1 VTRSLNELNELS
13 GFEQGGIMPE
23 PLQAEL
29 PILMEILGGAERAA
43 VILGAAQLDLFSP
56 LGNGPAKATEVA
68 ARTGLPLRGVE
79 RVLNACTA
87 LGFITKEGDNYRN
100 SPLADAFLVK
110 GKPGY
115 VGNMIKQTSDR
126 FTAWTKMPEAVR
138 TDKPVLPL
146 TGAELFNAPAEVLDN
161 YVHGLF
167 EMGKGLAARIANL
180 VELGASRT
188 LLDVAG
194 GSGVYS
200 IILCRQFPQLQ
211 SVVFDLPPILE
222 RTRKIIE
229 REGLTDRVRVREGNY
244 FQDDFGSGLDA
255 ILLSNMLQ
263 TEGRQTCHM
272 VLRKAFAALNPG
284 GQILVHGIMP
294 NADRTGPAQQT
305 IFSVFMMLVFP
316 EGEAYPG
323 EEIIDWLHAAGFVEG
338 KKHLLPPP
346 AFSSLVVARKP
357 G

>member
-1 VTRSLNELNELS
+1 
-13 GFEQGGIMPE
+13 MPE
-23 PLQAEL
+23 PLKAEM
-29 PILMEILGGAERAA
+29 PILMEIAGAFERSA
-43 VILGAAQLDLFSP
+43 VVLGAAQLDLFSP
-56 LGNGPAKATEVA
+56 LGNGPATVAEVA
-68 ARTGLPLRGVE
+68 AQTGLPLRGVE
-79 RVLNACTA
+79 RVLNACAA
-87 LGFITKEGDNYRN
+87 LGFVSKEGERYRN

-115 VGNMIKQTSDR
+115 VGNMIRQTNDR
-126 FTAWTKMPEAVR
+126 FSAWIKMSEAIR

-167 EMGKGLAARIANL
+167 DMGKGLASRIASL
-180 VELGASRT
+180 VDLGGCQT

-200 IILCRQFPQLQ
+200 ILLCRQFPQLK

-229 REGLTDRVRVREGNY
+229 REGMTERVSVREGNY
-244 FQDDFGSGLDA
+244 FKDGFGSGLDA

-272 VLRKAFAALNPG
+272 VLKKAFAALNPG

-294 NADRTGPAQQT
+294 NADRIGPVQQS

-323 EEIIDWLHAAGFVEG
+323 EEIIDWLHETGFVEG

-346 AFSSLVVARKP
+346 AFSSLVTARKP

>member
-1 VTRSLNELNELS
+1 
-13 GFEQGGIMPE
+13 MPE
-23 PLQAEL
+23 PLKAEM
-29 PILMEILGGAERAA
+29 PVLMEILGGFERSAI
-43 VILGAAQLDLFSP
+43 VLGAAQLDLFSP
-56 LGNGPAKATEVA
+56 LGDGPATAAAVATQV
-68 ARTGLPLRGVE
+68 GLPVRGVE
-79 RVLNACTA
+79 RVLNACVA
-87 LGFITKEGDNYRN
+87 LGFVSKEGERYRN

-115 VGNMIKQTSDR
+115 VGNMIRQTNDR
-126 FTAWTKMPEAVR
+126 FSAWIKMPEAVR

-167 EMGKGLAARIANL
+167 DMGKGLATRIASL
-180 VELGASRT
+180 VDLSDCQT

-200 IILCRQFPQLQ
+200 ILFCRQFPQLQ
-211 SVVFDLPPILE
+211 STVFDLPPILE
-222 RTRKIIE
+222 RARKIIE
-229 REGLTDRVRVREGNY
+229 REGMTDRVSVREGNY
-244 FQDDFGSGLDA
+244 FKDDFGVGLDA

-272 VLRKAFAALNPG
+272 VLKKAFAALNPG
-284 GQILVHGIMP
+284 GKILVHGIMP
-294 NADRTGPAQQT
+294 DADRTGPPQQA

-323 EEIIDWLHAAGFVEG
+323 EEIIGWLHETGFVEG

-357 G
+357 E

>member
-1 VTRSLNELNELS
+1 
-13 GFEQGGIMPE
+13 MPE
-23 PLQAEL
+23 PLKAEM
-29 PILMEILGGAERAA
+29 PILMEIAGAFERSA
-43 VILGAAQLDLFSP
+43 VVLGAAQLDLFSP
-56 LGNGPAKATEVA
+56 LGNGPATVAEVA
-68 ARTGLPLRGVE
+68 AQTGLPLRGVE
-79 RVLNACTA
+79 RVLNACAA
-87 LGFITKEGDNYRN
+87 LGFVSKEGERYRN

-115 VGNMIKQTSDR
+115 VGNMIRQTNDR
-126 FTAWTKMPEAVR
+126 FSAWIKMSEAIR

-167 EMGKGLAARIANL
+167 DMGKGLASRIASL
-180 VELGASRT
+180 VDLGGCQT

-200 IILCRQFPQLQ
+200 ILLCRQFPQLK

-229 REGLTDRVRVREGNY
+229 REGMTERVSVREGNY
-244 FQDDFGSGLDA
+244 FKDGFGSGLDA
-255 ILLSNMLQ
+255 ILLSNML
-263 TEGRQTCHM
+263 
-272 VLRKAFAALNPG
+272 LKKAFAALNPG

-294 NADRTGPAQQT
+294 NADRIGPVQQS

-323 EEIIDWLHAAGFVEG
+323 EEIIDWLHETGFVEG

-346 AFSSLVVARKP
+346 AFSSLVTARKP

>member
-1 VTRSLNELNELS
+1 
-13 GFEQGGIMPE
+13 MPE
-23 PLQAEL
+23 PLKAEM
-29 PILMEILGGAERAA
+29 PVLMEILGGFERSAI
-43 VILGAAQLDLFSP
+43 VLGAAQLDLFSP
-56 LGNGPAKATEVA
+56 LGNGPATAAEVA
-68 ARTGLPLRGVE
+68 AQAGLPVRGVE
-79 RVLNACTA
+79 RVLNSCAA
-87 LGFITKEGDNYRN
+87 LGFVSKEGERYRN

-115 VGNMIKQTSDR
+115 VGNMIRQTNDR
-126 FTAWTKMPEAVR
+126 FSTWIKMPEAIR

-167 EMGKGLAARIANL
+167 ELGKGLAARIASL
-180 VELGASRT
+180 VDLGNCKT

-200 IILCRQFPQLQ
+200 IIFCRQFSQLK
-211 SVVFDLPPILE
+211 STVFDLPPILE

-229 REGLTDRVRVREGNY
+229 REGMSGRVSVREGNY
-244 FQDDFGSGLDA
+244 FKDDFGAGLDA

-272 VLRKAFAALNPG
+272 VLKKAFAALNPG

-294 NADRTGPAQQT
+294 NADRIGPVQQT
-305 IFSVFMMLVFP
+305 VFSVFMMLVFP

-323 EEIIDWLHAAGFVEG
+323 EEIIGWLHEIGFAEG

-346 AFSSLVVARKP
+346 AFSSLVTARKP
-357 G
+357 K

>member
-1 VTRSLNELNELS
+1 
-13 GFEQGGIMPE
+13 MAE
-23 PLQAEL
+23 PLKAEM
-29 PILMEILGGAERAA
+29 PILMEVLGGLERAA
-43 VILGAAQLDLFSP
+43 VVLGAAQLDLFSS
-56 LGNGPAKATEVA
+56 LGSGPVPAREIATQ
-68 ARTGLPLRGVE
+68 TGLPLRGVE
-79 RVLNACTA
+79 RVLNACAA
-87 LGFITKEGDNYRN
+87 LGFVSKEGDSYRN
-100 SPLADAFLVK
+100 SPLADTFLVK

-115 VGNMIKQTSDR
+115 VGNMIKQTNDR
-126 FTAWTKMPEAVR
+126 FTAWTKMPDAVR

-146 TGAELFNAPAEVLDN
+146 TGAELSNASAEVLDN

-167 EMGKGLAARIANL
+167 DMGKGLAARIASL
-180 VELGASRT
+180 VDFSSCRT

-200 IILCRQFPQLQ
+200 IIFCRQFPQLQ

-229 REGLTDRVRVREGNY
+229 REGLTDRVQVRDGNY

-263 TEGRQTCHM
+263 TEGRQTCQM
-272 VLRKAFAALNPG
+272 VLKKAFAALNPG

-294 NADRTGPAQQT
+294 NADRTGPVQQT

-323 EEIIDWLHAAGFVEG
+323 EEIIDWLHVTGFVEG
-338 KKHLLPPP
+338 KKHPLPPP

>member
-1 VTRSLNELNELS
+1 
-13 GFEQGGIMPE
+13 MPE
-23 PLQAEL
+23 PLKAEL
-29 PILMEILGGAERAA
+29 PVLMEIVGAFERSA
-43 VILGAAQLDLFSP
+43 VVLGAAQLDLFSP
-56 LGNGPAKATEVA
+56 LGNGPATAAAVA
-68 ARTGLPLRGVE
+68 AQTGLPLRGVE
-79 RVLNACTA
+79 RVLNACAA
-87 LGFITKEGDNYRN
+87 LGLVSKEGEQYRN

-115 VGNMIKQTSDR
+115 VGNMIRQTNDR
-126 FTAWTKMPEAVR
+126 FSAWIKMPEAIR

-146 TGAELFNAPAEVLDN
+146 TGAELFTAPADVLDN

-167 EMGKGLAARIANL
+167 DLGKGLAQRIAGL
-180 VELGASRT
+180 VDLNPCQT

-200 IILCRQFPQLQ
+200 ILLCRQFPQLQ
-211 SVVFDLPPILE
+211 AIVFDLPPILE

-229 REGLTDRVRVREGNY
+229 REGMSERVSVREGNY

-255 ILLSNMLQ
+255 ILLSNVLQ
-263 TEGRQTCHM
+263 TEGRQTCRM
-272 VLRKAFAALNPG
+272 VLKKAFAALNPG

-294 NADRTGPAQQT
+294 DADRTGPVQQT

-316 EGEAYPG
+316 EGEAYTG
-323 EEIIDWLHAAGFVEG
+323 EEIIDWLHDTGFVEG

-346 AFSSLVVARKP
+346 AFSSLVTAHKP

>member
-1 VTRSLNELNELS
+1 
-13 GFEQGGIMPE
+13 MPE
-23 PLQAEL
+23 PLKAEM
-29 PILMEILGGAERAA
+29 PVLMEILGGFERSAI
-43 VILGAAQLDLFSP
+43 VLGAAQLDLFSP
-56 LGNGPAKATEVA
+56 LGNDPTTAAEVA
-68 ARTGLPLRGVE
+68 AQTGLPVRGVE
-79 RVLNACTA
+79 RVLNACAA
-87 LGFITKEGDNYRN
+87 LGFVSKEGERYRN

-115 VGNMIKQTSDR
+115 VGNMIRQTNDR
-126 FTAWTKMPEAVR
+126 FSAWIKMPEAIK

-167 EMGKGLAARIANL
+167 DLGKGLASRIASL
-180 VELGASRT
+180 VDLSSCQT

-200 IILCRQFPQLQ
+200 ILLCRQFPQLQ
-211 SVVFDLPPILE
+211 SIVFDLPPILE

-229 REGLTDRVRVREGNY
+229 REGMSERVGVREGNY
-244 FQDDFGSGLDA
+244 FKDDFGSGLDA

-263 TEGRQTCHM
+263 TEGRQTCRM
-272 VLRKAFAALNPG
+272 VLKKAFEAVNPG

-294 NADRTGPAQQT
+294 DADRTGPVQQT
-305 IFSVFMMLVFP
+305 VFSVFMMLVFP

-323 EEIIDWLHAAGFVEG
+323 EEIIGWLHETGFVDG

-346 AFSSLVVARKP
+346 AFSSLVTACKP
-357 G
+357 R

>member
-1 VTRSLNELNELS
+1 
-13 GFEQGGIMPE
+13 MPE
-23 PLQAEL
+23 PLKAEM
-29 PILMEILGGAERAA
+29 PVLMEILGGFERSA
-43 VILGAAQLDLFSP
+43 VVLGAAQLDLFSP
-56 LGNGPAKATEVA
+56 LGSGPATAAEVA
-68 ARTGLPLRGVE
+68 NKTGLSIRGVE
-79 RVLNACTA
+79 RVLNSCAA
-87 LGFITKEGDNYRN
+87 LGFVSKEGDGYRN

-115 VGNMIKQTSDR
+115 VGNMIKQTNDR
-126 FTAWTKMPEAVR
+126 FSAWIKMPEAIR
-138 TDKPVLPL
+138 LDKPVLPL

-167 EMGKGLAARIANL
+167 DLGKGLAQRIAGL
-180 VELGASRT
+180 VDLSNCRT

-200 IILCRQFPQLQ
+200 IIFCRQFPQLQ
-211 SVVFDLPPILE
+211 STVFDLPPILA

-229 REGLTDRVRVREGNY
+229 REGMTDRVAVREGNY
-244 FQDDFGSGLDA
+244 FKDDFGSGLDA

-272 VLRKAFAALNPG
+272 VLKKAFAALNPG
-284 GQILVHGIMP
+284 GQIIVHGIMP
-294 NADRTGPAQQT
+294 NADRTGPVQQT

-323 EEIIDWLHAAGFVEG
+323 EEIIDWLHETGFVEG

-357 G
+357 S